1 MRRYPNR
8 VRSVILKGV
17 VPMSLI
23 LPHVIAR
30 DAQRSLDLLFA
41 DCAADEPCR
50 RAYPNLKQ
58 EFQVVLNRLVRE
70 TAKTKLS
77 DPSTNEVEQVEI
89 SRGLFATTLRSL
101 LQNINTTN
109 QVPLLIHS
117 AFGNDFEPFARLA
130 LTLRRGAADLLSSGM
145 FLSVICAEDIPL
157 TNPNV
162 VAREG
167 KGTFLGDYYARQ
179 VMQASEIWRCGRRP
193 RGYNQPVRSNLP
205 VLLISGHLD
214 PATPPSGAAETSRY
228 LPNSLHLVI
237 KNGSHSYAGL
247 SPCVDNIMAA
257 FIEKGSV
264 TGLDTSCTNQIRRLP
279 FAIISTESKPKE
291 NIR

>member
-1 MRRYPNR
+1 
-8 VRSVILKGV
+8 
-17 VPMSLI
+17 MSLI
-23 LPHVIAR
+23 LPHVLSR
-30 DAQRSLDLLFA
+30 DAQRSLNLLFA

-50 RAYPNLKQ
+50 RAFPNLKQ
-58 EFQVVLNRLVRE
+58 EFQVVLNRLGRE
-70 TAKTKLS
+70 KAKTKLS
-77 DPSTNEVEQVEI
+77 DPTTKVVEQVEI

-101 LQNINTTN
+101 LQNINTTS
-109 QVPLLIHS
+109 QVPMLIHR
-117 AFGNDFEPFARLA
+117 AFDNDFAPFARLA

-145 FLSVICAEDIPL
+145 FLSVVCAEDIPL
-157 TNPNV
+157 TNSNV

-179 VMQASEIWRCGRRP
+179 LMQASGIWRCGKIP
-193 RGYNQPVRSNLP
+193 RGYNQPVRSSIP

-214 PATPPSGAAETSRY
+214 PATPPSGAAETARY

-264 TGLDTSCTNQIRRLP
+264 TALDTSCINQIRRLP
-279 FAIISTESKPKE
+279 FDITSTENKLRE